1 MDESSIKF
9 KRKNSCDQS
18 LMADTDLAITS
29 IITDEKVGF
38 HKNVFV
44 VRDENVMKNVLEVM
58 ELFGK
63 TGEAIIKAKGTTIPT
78 AVAIANIITEKMLKG
93 NSQIQ
98 NITVDSE
105 IPNGIGKMLSTI
117 EIILSK

>member
-1 MDESSIKF
+1 MTD
-9 KRKNSCDQS
+9 
-18 LMADTDLAITS
+18 ADLAITS
-29 IITDEKVGF
+29 IVSDKKVDF
-38 HKNVFV
+38 DKNVFV
-44 VRDENVMKNVLEVM
+44 IRNENVMKNVLDVM

-63 TGEAIIKAKGTTIPT
+63 TSEVIIRAEGTSIPT
-78 AVAIANIITEKMLKG
+78 AVAVANIITEKMMKG

-98 NITVDSE
+98 NIIVDSK

>member
-1 MDESSIKF
+1 
-9 KRKNSCDQS
+9 
-18 LMADTDLAITS
+18 MADADLTVTS
-29 IITDEKVGF
+29 IMTDEKIDF
-38 HKNVFV
+38 HKSIFV
-44 VRDENVMKNVLEVM
+44 IRDENVMRNVLEVM

-63 TGEAIIKAKGTTIPT
+63 TGEIIIKAKGTSIPT
-78 AVAIANIITEKMLKG
+78 AVAVANIITEKMLKG

-98 NITVDSE
+98 SITVDSE

>member
-1 MDESSIKF
+1 
-9 KRKNSCDQS
+9 
-18 LMADTDLAITS
+18 MADTDLAVTS
-29 IITDEKVGF
+29 IIADEKVSF

-44 VRDENVMKNVLEVM
+44 IRNENVMNNVLEVM
-58 ELFGK
+58 ELLGK
-63 TGEAIIKAKGTTIPT
+63 TGGVIIKAKGTAIPT
-78 AVAIANIITEKMLKG
+78 AVAVANIITEKMLKG

-105 IPNGIGKMLSTI
+105 IPDGIGKMLSTI

>member
-9 KRKNSCDQS
+9 NRKNSRDKL
-18 LMADTDLAITS
+18 LMADMDLAVTS

-38 HKNVFV
+38 HKNVFFI
-44 VRDENVMKNVLEVM
+44 RNENVMKNVLEVM

-63 TGEAIIKAKGTTIPT
+63 TGEVIIKAKGTAIPT
-78 AVAIANIITEKMLKG
+78 AVAVANIITEKMVKG
-93 NSQIQ
+93 NSRIQ

>member
-9 KRKNSCDQS
+9 KRKNSCDKL
-18 LMADTDLAITS
+18 LMADMDLAVTS
-29 IITDEKVGF
+29 IIADEKVGF
-38 HKNVFV
+38 HKNIFII
-44 VRDENVMKNVLEVM
+44 RNENVMKNVLEVM

-63 TGEAIIKAKGTTIPT
+63 TGKVIIKAKGTVIPT
-78 AVAIANIITEKMLKG
+78 AVAVANIITEKMLNG
-93 NSQIQ
+93 NSRIQ

-105 IPNGIGKMLSTI
+105 IPDGIGKMLSTI